1 MCMENAGR
9 PFRPWPPE
17 VLSWLL
23 WVASIS
29 VGRQISDDYGASPVP
44 PIVLLRSCRLVLRAS
59 PGVVRSVL
67 VELYAYDDAEP
78 PEVTELIVGLQGL
91 IDILEC
97 RRQMLERG
105 DSEYIRRQGR

>member
-1 MCMENAGR
+1 M
-9 PFRPWPPE
+9 
-17 VLSWLL
+17 
-23 WVASIS
+23 
-29 VGRQISDDYGASPVP
+29 GRQISDDYAVPPVP
-44 PIVLLRSCRLVLRAS
+44 PIVLLWSCRLALRAS

-67 VELYAYDDAEP
+67 EELYAYHDAEP

-105 DSEYIRRQGR
+105 GSEYIGRQRR